1 MGRAERRKRE
11 REDRIYENRQAIKM
25 TKEEYKNVQDQV
37 AKDASI
43 FAVEA
48 LMTCFA
54 TVLHEEYEFG
64 FTRIGRAIGSV
75 DEMFG
80 KVLDGKLSI
89 SEMKEKLEKTTGI
102 SIKYSGE

>member
-11 REDRIYENRQAIKM
+11 REDRIYENQQSVKM
-25 TKEEYKNVQDQV
+25 TKEEYKNIQDQV

-54 TVLHEEYEFG
+54 TVLHEDFGFG
-64 FTRIGRAIGSV
+64 FTRIDRAICSI

-80 KVLDGKLSI
+80 KVLDGEVSI
-89 SEMKEKLEKTTGI
+89 PEMKEKLEKTTGI
-102 SIKYSGE
+102 SIKYSGD